1 GSSTHTGTVR
11 RNGSRWPSSRRI
23 AGRTNSSNV
32 TIVLTGLPGNP
43 IHGVRSSRPKPS
55 GAPGRMRMRH
65 NFMSQPS
72 SASTSR
78 TKSCSPT
85 LTPAVVTS
93 RSASRAPGP
102 PRCWR
107 RLSFVSRA
115 NPRSTR
121 IPPER
126 RAGGK
131 RDLALTDILA
141 PVAHVL
147 ARIASCDHAD
157 AVRGGVLGVLLAH
170 HRVGAG
176 RERSTCEDPGRLTR
190 PDRPRGELPGGDAL
204 DHREHDLT
212 LGARPRHVAAA
223 SGVAVHG

>member
-1 GSSTHTGTVR
+1 
-11 RNGSRWPSSRRI
+11 
-23 AGRTNSSNV
+23 
-32 TIVLTGLPGNP
+32 
-43 IHGVRSSRPKPS
+43 
-55 GAPGRMRMRH
+55 
-65 NFMSQPS
+65 
-72 SASTSR
+72 
-78 TKSCSPT
+78 
-85 LTPAVVTS
+85 
-93 RSASRAPGP
+93 
-102 PRCWR
+102 
-107 RLSFVSRA
+107 
-115 NPRSTR
+115 
-121 IPPER
+121 
-126 RAGGK
+126 
-131 RDLALTDILA
+131 LA

-223 SGVAVHG
+223 SGVAVHGRIVPGGEVDRASYVHGEHHDKELAQRTAHCREPHIVQTYTTTVCICGV